1 MEVGEDVL
9 DPRRVV
15 RPPLDPMS
23 TCPQQH
29 RPCRAG
35 TSSGKLQKTSKK
47 PLPGCQVKPPDSYT
61 PMKLTVL
68 GPHELSHGQ
77 IDDQLECRLPWQSPR
92 SIGSSGSSWYL
103 WCCGSSEWTFAAGP
117 PGCFPSPG
125 CRASVVERDITFA
138 PVPSDS
144 SEQSPVPWSIQGPA
158 SVADSSPGSQVPEVE
173 IPQVDV
179 ECFLSRTHICQALY
193 SKRAGTSA
201 VLPKPMLTGTNIW
214 ASAILGEWRHPRI
227 PHHPHFEM

>member
-1 MEVGEDVL
+1 MSCHTVILTISLSVGFL
-9 DPRRVV
+9 DS
-15 RPPLDPMS
+15 LHDPS
-23 TCPQQH
+23 AYVAPH
-29 RPCRAG
+29 DISDAAVPVNEH
-35 TSSGKLQKTSKK
+35 S
-47 PLPGCQVKPPDSYT
+47 LP
-61 PMKLTVL
+61 
-68 GPHELSHGQ
+68 
-77 IDDQLECRLPWQSPR
+77 
-92 SIGSSGSSWYL
+92 
-103 WCCGSSEWTFAAGP
+103 AP
-117 PGCFPSPG
+117 PGFFPSPG
-125 CRASVVERDITFA
+125 CRASAVERDITFA

-144 SEQSPVPWSIQGPA
+144 SEQSQVPWSIQGPA
-158 SVADSSPGSQVPEVE
+158 SVADSSPESQVPEVE

>member
-1 MEVGEDVL
+1 
-9 DPRRVV
+9 
-15 RPPLDPMS
+15 MS
-23 TCPQQH
+23 CHT
-29 RPCRAG
+29 
-35 TSSGKLQKTSKK
+35 
-47 PLPGCQVKPPDSYT
+47 V
-61 PMKLTVL
+61 KLTISLSVGFL
-68 GPHELSHGQ
+68 DSLHDPSAYVAPHDISN
-77 IDDQLECRLPWQSPR
+77 
-92 SIGSSGSSWYL
+92 
-103 WCCGSSEWTFAAGP
+103 AAVPVNEHSLLAP

-179 ECFLSRTHICQALY
+179 ECFLLRTHICQALY
-193 SKRAGTSA
+193 STRAGTSA

-214 ASAILGEWRHPRI
+214 ASAILEEWRHPRI